1 MIAEAGAEAMQK
13 QRLNQKQQQK
23 QWQTQTI
30 IGRKCSRPKS
40 LQLHASVGMP
50 IEPKHE
56 TLQISAAVISAVEKN
71 SRRKTA
77 TEAEEEA
84 EGWAGR
90 VQGDNNCSPL
100 SDDR

>member
-1 MIAEAGAEAMQK
+1 MIAEAGTEAMQK

-30 IGRKCSRPKS
+30 NGRKCLRPKS

-56 TLQISAAVISAVEKN
+56 TLQISAAVVSAVDKN

-77 TEAEEEA
+77 TEAEAEP

-90 VQGDNNCSPL
+90 VQG
-100 SDDR
+100 